1 MGLETLARQLGLPA
15 LTRRVR
21 LTVAR
26 GVLHLVNDALKV
38 QTMQVEFLSGEVRDN
53 IERMQNYG
61 MTSVPLAGMEP
72 VAVFVG
78 GDRSNG
84 VVIAVGDRQYRLNS
98 LRTGEVTLYD
108 DLGQKVHLTREGIN
122 VESPFNVTV
131 KAGQTLRL
139 EGNEVH
145 LHAQTLYRWDV
156 NGHGQVWHPTSVD
169 PWTIGETS
177 GTPHPITPPEIG

>member
-1 MGLETLARQLGLPA
+1 MDLDHLARQLGLPA

-26 GVLHLVNDALKV
+26 GVLHLVKDALKV
-38 QTMQVEFLSGEVRDN
+38 QAVQAEFLAGEVRDG
-53 IERMQNYG
+53 IERFQDYG
-61 MTSVPLAGMEP
+61 FTSVPLAGMEV
-72 VAVFVG
+72 VAVFLG

-98 LRTGEVTLYD
+98 LRPGEVALYD
-108 DLGQKVHLTREGIN
+108 DRGQKVHLTREGIE

-139 EGNEVH
+139 EGDQVH
-145 LHAQTLYRWDV
+145 LHAHTLYRWDV

-169 PWTIGETS
+169 PWTIGETT